1 MKIVKESEWL
11 SWDVSTRSRYV
22 ENMARALSVKYNEDH
37 KLYKLVCNFSK
48 AIEDRHTLGNFETV
62 IKEAQTSYQ
71 LFEACFGNAP
81 KHTTL
86 TTGLGIAVVLS
97 LSIDHLSTEELEDA
111 AYSCIIPRSML
122 IEWAMNGFPTFHLTE
137 DVEASL
143 LATNVH
149 GLQINDLKIP
159 FSSFVVRLA
168 FPIKIAELNVR
179 EVLVTYH
186 EDAVASSVKG
196 GGFRIQAFGTTDDGR
211 NDICSLGDVVLPNED
226 INSWVYRRTKTT
238 GEHRHGLLTLWSLVV
253 NVCMYVNTNPS
264 SMKKTQ
270 GGKRSAVTGIRHPT
284 VWDVRSL
291 IPLDRA
297 ITVSIKAGG
306 VSPDNKT
313 SWHINKRFQVRG
325 HYKRQACGEKRVERK
340 IVWVK
345 PYWKGEDREETIT
358 CLYSLGN

>member
-1 MKIVKESEWL
+1 
-11 SWDVSTRSRYV
+11 
-22 ENMARALSVKYNEDH
+22 
-37 KLYKLVCNFSK
+37 
-48 AIEDRHTLGNFETV
+48 
-62 IKEAQTSYQ
+62 
-71 LFEACFGNAP
+71 
-81 KHTTL
+81 
-86 TTGLGIAVVLS
+86 
-97 LSIDHLSTEELEDA
+97 
-111 AYSCIIPRSML
+111 
-122 IEWAMNGFPTFHLTE
+122 
-137 DVEASL
+137 
-143 LATNVH
+143 
-149 GLQINDLKIP
+149 
-159 FSSFVVRLA
+159 
-168 FPIKIAELNVR
+168 
-179 EVLVTYH
+179 
-186 EDAVASSVKG
+186 
-196 GGFRIQAFGTTDDGR
+196 
-211 NDICSLGDVVLPNED
+211 VVLPNED

-297 ITVSIKAGG
+297 ITVSVKAGG

-313 SWHINKRFQVRG
+313 SWRINKRFQVRG

-358 CLYSLGN
+358 RLYSLGN